1 MLLFT
6 YEYSGFQKKKGAKR
20 NEKQKHNTLS
30 MQQLVRNSIRAIPAR
45 SFSSRIS
52 GIASLSAVSFKV
64 NFTKVSGA
72 LKQYD
77 IKTEEGT
84 SLLEALKCA
93 GVPIQCRR
101 RLLS

>member
-1 MLLFT
+1 MRSRNTIPFPCSSLFAIRS
-6 YEYSGFQKKKGAKR
+6 EPFPLVPFPVGFPGLPHSA
-20 NEKQKHNTLS
+20 
-30 MQQLVRNSIRAIPAR
+30 
-45 SFSSRIS
+45 
-52 GIASLSAVSFKV
+52 AVSFKV

-101 RLLS
+101 RVLS